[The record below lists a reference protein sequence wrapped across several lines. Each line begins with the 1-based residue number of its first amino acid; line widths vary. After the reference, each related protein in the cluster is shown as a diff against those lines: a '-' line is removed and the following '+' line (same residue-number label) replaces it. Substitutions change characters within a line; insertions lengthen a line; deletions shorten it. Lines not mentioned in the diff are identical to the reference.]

1 MEWVGIKE
9 LDLSEKTNL
18 IYLLCSNMD
27 IECLDT
33 SNSPL
38 LETLRCPSNS
48 QLKMLNI
55 KGNPS
60 LQNLDCRSCALQSL
74 DLSGNPALQY
84 IDCSSNY
91 VLRTVDVRPCLSL
104 FRFTGLDSVETVYV
118 TAKQFSSTTFNVH
131 PNTRILIQ

>member
-1 MEWVGIKE
+1 
-9 LDLSEKTNL
+9 
-18 IYLLCSNMD
+18 
-27 IECLDT
+27 
-33 SNSPL
+33 
-38 LETLRCPSNS
+38 
-48 QLKMLNI
+48 MLNI

-104 FRFTGLDSVETVYV
+104 FRFTGLDSVETVCV
-118 TAKQFSSTTFNVH
+118 TANREFAFCGKVGQKSKLTSSAK
-131 PNTRILIQ
+131 

>member
-60 LQNLDCRSCALQSL
+60 LQNLDCIRHQ
-74 DLSGNPALQY
+74 GN
-84 IDCSSNY
+84 
-91 VLRTVDVRPCLSL
+91 LRRRYFPDRWC
-104 FRFTGLDSVETVYV
+104 
-118 TAKQFSSTTFNVH
+118 
-131 PNTRILIQ
+131 

>member
-1 MEWVGIKE
+1 MNYYIGEAAGKVYEFLADQKNNEATISKISKE

-60 LQNLDCRSCALQSL
+60 LQNLDCRSCAL
-74 DLSGNPALQY
+74 
-84 IDCSSNY
+84 
-91 VLRTVDVRPCLSL
+91 
-104 FRFTGLDSVETVYV
+104 
-118 TAKQFSSTTFNVH
+118 
-131 PNTRILIQ
+131 